1 MSHTAPE
8 KTGTA
13 LNGRHLLVIGASS
26 GIGRATAQALAEWGA
41 TVVAVG
47 RRRNLLDDLV
57 DEMGSGFAIEADL
70 RDPDQCQ
77 SLVERAVAS
86 VDHFDALVFAASAS
100 ALAMTADAGADVW
113 RTVLE
118 TNVIAPALV
127 TRSLLPY
134 LTPGAFLGYLSSEV
148 VGQPYHGLAHYAAS
162 KAALEELV
170 RALRV
175 EHPGHRFCC
184 IRVGATPDTDFSR
197 DFSPQLAA
205 ELTPVWI
212 SRAKL
217 PASFMTAREVG
228 MAIAGAV
235 AMAFASPGVDVQDVT
250 LRPPGGPFVGE
261 MPNVAERVA
270 EVGAAG
276 PSEATGSTSSA

>member
-1 MSHTAPE
+1 MSDTAPE

-13 LNGRHLLVIGASS
+13 LNQRKLLVIGASS
-26 GIGRATAQALAEWGA
+26 GIGRATAKCLAEWGA
-41 TVVAVG
+41 IVVAAG
-47 RRRNLLDDLV
+47 RRRKLLDDLV
-57 DEMGSGFAIEADL
+57 DEMGRGFAIEADL

-77 SLVERAVAS
+77 SLVERAAAH
-86 VDHFDALVFAASAS
+86 VDRFDALVFAASAS
-100 ALAMTADAGADVW
+100 TLAMTADAGADVW

-127 TRSLLPY
+127 TRSLLPH
-134 LTPGAFLGYLSSEV
+134 LAPGAFLGYLSSEV
-148 VGQPYHGLAHYAAS
+148 VGQPYHGLAHYASS

-175 EHPGHRFCC
+175 EHPAYRFCC

-217 PASFMTAREVG
+217 PATFMSAHEVG
-228 MAIAGAV
+228 VAIAGAV

-261 MPNVAERVA
+261 MPHVAEMVA
-270 EVGAAG
+270 EVNSAGAE
-276 PSEATGSTSSA
+276 EASGST

>member
-1 MSHTAPE
+1 MSDTAPE
-8 KTGTA
+8 KLTSA
-13 LNGRHLLVIGASS
+13 LNHRQLLVIGASS
-26 GIGRATAQALAEWGA
+26 GIGRATANCLAEWGA

-57 DEMGSGFAIEADL
+57 EEMGSGYAVEADL

-77 SLVERAVAS
+77 SLVERAAAC
-86 VDHFDALVFAASAS
+86 VDRFDALVFAASAS
-100 ALAMTADAGADVW
+100 TLAMTADAGAEVW

-127 TRSLLPY
+127 TRSLLPH
-134 LTPGAFLGYLSSEV
+134 LIPGAFLGYLSSEV
-148 VGQPYHGLAHYAAS
+148 VGQPYHGLAHYASS

-175 EHPGHRFCC
+175 EHPAYRFCC
-184 IRVGATPDTDFSR
+184 IRIGATPDTDFSR

-205 ELTPVWI
+205 ELTPLWI
-212 SRAKL
+212 ARAKL
-217 PASFMTAREVG
+217 PATFMTAREVG
-228 MAIAGAV
+228 VAIAGAV

-250 LRPPGGPFVGE
+250 LRPPGGPFVGQ
-261 MPNVAERVA
+261 MPDVAEMVA
-270 EVGAAG
+270 EVNSAAS
-276 PSEATGSTSSA
+276 SEATGSM